1 MTRIVDCPT
10 NTRNRICIMGGYN
23 CIMRKGNRDLI
34 GHLFDNGTIKRKEV
48 AEAMERVD
56 RQYYA
61 PRYPY

>member
-1 MTRIVDCPT
+1 
-10 NTRNRICIMGGYN
+10 MGRYN